1 MSTCD
6 IYVCFDH
13 NTPLPGSDWGVLA
26 YFSLWFCSFFFSVNE
41 LNALCH
47 RHRGTAHHL
56 YSFACVIIDITEES
70 GMGLGR

>member
-1 MSTCD
+1 MCVLIT
-6 IYVCFDH
+6 ILLY
-13 NTPLPGSDWGVLA
+13 LGQIGVFWRIFLCGFA
-26 YFSLWFCSFFFSVNE
+26 HFFFSVNE